1 MAMISV
7 HAFGT
12 AMLFTV
18 PDDADMSGFQFMGFQ
33 NRADAQQQLNTYL
46 EGLGYDVSQS
56 YLW

>member
-1 MAMISV
+1 MAHISV
-7 HAFGT
+7 RAFGT
-12 AMLFTV
+12 VMIFGV
-18 PDDADMSGFQFMGFQ
+18 PEDADMSKFSFAGFR